1 MKKYIK
7 YLFVVVAVCI
17 VFGIASNTDA
27 ATTKKT
33 TTETSKISLGDY
45 YIVDGVNGTF
55 VSKQSSKP
63 DKEYTQYKYFN
74 DHENAYCIQSGQS
87 GPKSGQTYYLFDLYN
102 YDRISEDDKKTVNG
116 KISWNKVRAIRA
128 GMIQDK
134 IYNER
139 NIRGNEGYT
148 LVYAALNTY
157 LDAADS
163 RRKKKG
169 KAYSNDIINAVIDEV
184 KSTQI
189 CTETSFK
196 NDFKSNFKVNADKYM
211 TFNQS
216 GNDRFYSG
224 KVTVTMPT
232 SYCNT
237 GVSYKVTLN
246 NSDAKMYTDKSLKT
260 LFNGNISD
268 KTSYT
273 FYVKIPADKIN
284 AADDINVNVQAVNKT
299 SYKAAR
305 LWFTHDEYQMVV
317 TADKTVK
324 STRTVSK
331 SGKMIIPT
339 IEPNKYNFMIRKVDS
354 DGNDLVGAKLKFS
367 VYSDSGLTNQLG
379 TCSIAPSGAKPY
391 ICSFVYERNAT
402 LADISKFYYKV
413 SEIVAPNGYIKVD
426 DITGSF
432 DASGSSNL
440 CYVVGTDGDLTATDI
455 SDCNNTYSQ
464 SGVCKVNDSYDFNV
478 TQENCVSDVVE
489 EGSTDPAVIRAW
501 ENKCIA
507 NGNTIVDDSK
517 CSNVYMKETISGNS
531 FGLSITNTKNSV
543 NFSKQDING
552 NELEGATLKVCST
565 KPNKNGE
572 CTVARNTMDGV
583 CSNNNADSED
593 TDESSDFKNCV
604 YDRNTDTKT
613 VDMEWVSSDTP
624 MLWEGLAPGKY
635 YLVETIPAPGY
646 KLNSSVVEFNV
657 DNEGNITSK
666 NYDKDNNVIVIKNE
680 LNSFTIS
687 KTDVAS
693 SKELPGAQLS
703 ICSAILDDETEK
715 YVTSNDENGEC
726 LPASVVEG
734 GTDGVAIWTS
744 TEEPHKISG
753 LPAGTYYLVEKT
765 SPDGYDTA
773 ESILFV
779 MNNDGTLS
787 DIEGNSLADNKLV
800 MEDKPLE
807 QIKTGDIILLV
818 IGVLA
823 VIGAGVGFVIYKN
836 KTGGFSDNSF
846 IGKIIKKF
854 KK

>member
-27 ATTKKT
+27 ATTAKIHLGNRYWV
-33 TTETSKISLGDY
+33 TSKGEYSESY
-45 YIVDGVNGTF
+45 ANHRGTF
-55 VSKQSSKP
+55 
-63 DKEYTQYKYFN
+63 YKSIN
-74 DHENAYCIQSGQS
+74 DSNAYCVQAAGDAPPEGTSYSLVGYGKVQNIDWNVQKAI
-87 GPKSGQTYYLFDLYN
+87 KS
-102 YDRISEDDKKTVNG
+102 
-116 KISWNKVRAIRA
+116 A
-128 GMIQDK
+128 MIQKK
-134 IYNER
+134 IYETYQ
-139 NIRGNEGYT
+139 GHAGYVY
-148 LVYAALNTY
+148 VYAALNTF
-157 LDAADS
+157 L
-163 RRKKKG
+163 
-169 KAYSNDIINAVIDEV
+169 NINGSETYHNSVIDPIIDEV
-184 KSTQI
+184 KRTAV
-189 CTETSFK
+189 CTETQFNPSGMV
-196 NDFKSNFKVNADKYM
+196 NFRVSSDKFM
-211 TFNQS
+211 TYSQS
-216 GNDRFYSG
+216 GNNKFYYA
-224 KVTVTMPT
+224 KVDLALPT
-232 SYCNT
+232 GYCGADIN
-237 GVSYKVTLN
+237 YKVSLN
-246 NSDAKMYTDKSLKT
+246 NSNAKMYTSKSFNT
-260 LFNGNISD
+260 EFNGNISG
-268 KTSYT
+268 KNSYS
-273 FYVKIPADKIN
+273 FYVKIPFDKIS
-284 AADDINVNVQAVNKT
+284 AGDDLKVSVRATNKIT
-299 SYKAAR
+299 YPVAR
-305 LWFTHDEYQMVV
+305 LWKSSSKYQMVV
-317 TADKTVK
+317 TSDKSLSISRSMTRSTSMTVE
-324 STRTVSK
+324 
-331 SGKMIIPT
+331 P
-339 IEPNKYNFMIRKVDS
+339 IEPNKYNFVINKVDS
-354 DGNDLVGAKLKFS
+354 DGNSLSGANLTFS
-367 VYSDSGLTNQLG
+367 VYTDSGFANQVG
-379 TCSIAPSGAKPY
+379 TCSISPNGAKPY
-391 ICSFVYERNAT
+391 KCTINYTRDGT
-402 LADISKFYYKV
+402 LAAVSKFYYKV
-413 SEIVAPNGYIKVD
+413 TEITPPAGYIKVD
-426 DITGSF
+426 DISGSF
-432 DASGSSNL
+432 DATGSSNL
-440 CYVVGTDGDLTATDI
+440 CYVVSTDGTLTATDI
-455 SDCNNTYSQ
+455 SDCNNTYNQ

-478 TQENCVSDVVE
+478 AQESCVSDVVE
-489 EGSTDPAVIRAW
+489 EGSTEPGVVRAW

-517 CSNVYMKETISGNS
+517 CNNVYMKETVSGNS

-572 CTVARNTMDGV
+572 CTVVRNTMDGV
-583 CSNNNADSED
+583 CSNNDLEADEND
-593 TDESSDFKNCV
+593 TYTGFKNCV

-613 VDMEWVSSDTP
+613 VDMEWVSSSTP
-624 MLWEGLAPGKY
+624 MLWEGLASGKY
-635 YLVETIPAPGY
+635 YLVETLPAPGY

-680 LNSFTIS
+680 LNSLTIS

-703 ICSAILDDETEK
+703 ICAAEYDEESDKYVSLLDDG
-715 YVTSNDENGEC
+715 GEC
-726 LPASVVEG
+726 LPASVVDG
-734 GTDGVAIWTS
+734 GTDGKAIWTS

-753 LPAGTYYLVEKT
+753 LAAGTYYLVERT

-818 IGVLA
+818 VGVLA